1 MPSGLAFL
9 SGAIFHLS
17 SLQGRSRA
25 GVRFM
30 YAVLRSY
37 GLQRC
42 LQERPHGHRSH
53 GHEQQTDSEAD
64 VAEAA
69 SGRVAGGDPPLG
81 GEQPQAIGEVPGGT
95 ENSQRVK
102 GKRPGVLKLQ
112 LYFAERGIGM
122 SQEVDTTKAQV
133 PGVPHDVEKRNAA
146 GPALGAE
153 HPVAGPGIVGDVTF
167 AAEPDV
173 EAVKRVVKNRQ
184 PDPEQLEVE
193 NEGKARQQFDLL
205 GVRGGATRR
214 ERVRHEML
222 DQECAYWN
230 DPAEGVQLAKQE

>member
-17 SLQGRSRA
+17 SRQGRSRA

-30 YAVLRSY
+30 YAVLRTY

-53 GHEQQTDSEAD
+53 GYEQQTDSEAD

-133 PGVPHDVEKRNAA
+133 PRVPHDVEKRNAA
-146 GPALGAE
+146 GPALGGE

-173 EAVKRVVKNRQ
+173 EAVESVVENRQ
-184 PDPEQLEVE
+184 PDPEELEIE
-193 NEGKARQQFDLL
+193 NERKARQQFHLL
-205 GVRGGATRR
+205 GIRAGATGG
-214 ERVRHEML
+214 ECVGDEMF
-222 DQECAYWN
+222 DQERTHRN
-230 DPAEGVQLAKQE
+230 DAAKRMELA